1 MGSLA
6 AGDGTACPRARGVL
20 WDAASP
26 SLHWGWEWEVQGA
39 LWKKCCGQGQ
49 RTAQL
54 TAAPPGRARSCQKQV
69 QGVKGPNSGW
79 RVPASSSSYMAPYLP
94 WSISKVP
101 PWAAE
106 THRKPRSSRKLPGPV
121 LLLLRSPGACFSP
134 GLGLALA
141 LVMPV
146 RFFGAESY

>member
-20 WDAASP
+20 RDAASP
-26 SLHWGWEWEVQGA
+26 SLRWGWEWEVWGA

-54 TAAPPGRARSCQKQV
+54 TAAPPGRARYCQKQV

-79 RVPASSSSYMAPYLP
+79 RVPASSFSYMHHTYHGASQRYLP
-94 WSISKVP
+94 
-101 PWAAE
+101 
-106 THRKPRSSRKLPGPV
+106 G
-121 LLLLRSPGACFSP
+121 LLRHTENHAPAGSCLDQYSCS
-134 GLGLALA
+134 LGLLVPVFLQALGW
-141 LVMPV
+141 L
-146 RFFGAESY
+146 